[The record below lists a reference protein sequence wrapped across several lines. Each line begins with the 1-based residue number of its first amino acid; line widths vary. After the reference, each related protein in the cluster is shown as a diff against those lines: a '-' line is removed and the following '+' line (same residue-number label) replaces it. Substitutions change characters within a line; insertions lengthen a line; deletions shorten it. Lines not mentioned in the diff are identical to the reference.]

1 MGQLILKLRKSKQ
14 MTQKDLMAK
23 LHINNKAVSKQ
34 ECGLSCSDTSLLLPL
49 LDILGVTIEE
59 LLNGKKTTWR

>member
-34 ECGLSCSDTSLLLPL
+34 ECGLSCSDT
-49 LDILGVTIEE
+49 
-59 LLNGKKTTWR
+59 